1 MTNWI
6 ISLRNLRIYSNSI
19 IIIGKNMNL
28 KFKKPSKETQMAM
41 SKVASGEDNQDYQKL
56 AEDKLADIANHKFAK
71 IVNSGNSA
79 ILSAMNSI
87 DGAILIPDQ
96 GAWNGFKQIANFLNK
111 DLITVKTNQG
121 LIDLD
126 MLNESII
133 SSSEDDI
140 IDLDDVNNKS
150 ALFLTSFAA
159 YTAEQ
164 DMEKISN
171 LIHKNN
177 MLLVEDASGA
187 IGDSENK
194 LANGNYSDIII
205 GSTGSPKI
213 VNVED
218 GGFITCN
225 DDSLFD
231 KSRLL
236 LKTNK
241 ASNITACG
249 IYNELDFATKNL
261 EKTID
266 SCLYLKERIEDETD
280 FEVFHKDKRGI
291 NVIIKTDDPKSLSYK
306 LRQEFVLDSHGMITK
321 CPNYNR
327 LKEKAVAIEIKNLAI
342 ECLGYDNLDNI
353 VKTLKNFEN

>member
-1 MTNWI
+1 
-6 ISLRNLRIYSNSI
+6 
-19 IIIGKNMNL
+19 MNL

-41 SKVASGEDNQDYQKL
+41 SNVARGEDNQDYHSL
-56 AEDKLADIANHKFAK
+56 AEEKLVKITNQSHAK
-71 IVNSGNSA
+71 LVNSGNSA
-79 ILSAMNSI
+79 ILAAMNSI

-111 DLITVKTNQG
+111 DLITVKTNGG

-126 MLNESII
+126 NLNESII
-133 SSSEDDI
+133 SSSDENI
-140 IDLDDVNNKS
+140 LDLDDENNKS

-164 DMEKISN
+164 DMKAICDFA
-171 LIHKNN
+171 HKNN
-177 MLLVEDASGA
+177 ILVVEDASGA
-187 IGDSENK
+187 IGDYEGR
-194 LANGNYSDIII
+194 LANGDYSDIII

-218 GGFITCN
+218 GGFITTN
-225 DDSLFD
+225 DDGFFD
-231 KSRLL
+231 NSKLL

-249 IYNELDFATKNL
+249 IYNELDFAKDNL
-261 EKTID
+261 KKTID
-266 SCLYLKERIEDETD
+266 ACLYLKEAIRDETD
-280 FEVFHKDKRGI
+280 FNVFHKDKRGI
-291 NVIIKTDDPKSLSYK
+291 NVIMETEDPKSLSYKLRRGINVIMETEDPKSLSYK

-327 LKEKAVAIEIKNLAI
+327 LKVKAVALEIKNLDI
-342 ECLGYDNLDNI
+342 ECLSQDNLDEI
-353 VKTLKNFEN
+353 IKTLKGFDNK

>member
-1 MTNWI
+1 
-6 ISLRNLRIYSNSI
+6 
-19 IIIGKNMNL
+19 MNL

-41 SKVASGEDNQDYQKL
+41 AKVACGEDNQDYQSI
-56 AEDKLADIANHKFAK
+56 AEDKLADIVNHKFAK
-71 IVNSGNSA
+71 LVNSGNSA

-87 DGAILIPDQ
+87 DGAIMIPDQ

-111 DLITVKTNQG
+111 DLIIVKTNQG

-126 MLNESII
+126 YLNESII
-133 SSSEDDI
+133 SSSENNI
-140 IDLDDVNNKS
+140 VDLDDENNKS
-150 ALFLTSFAA
+150 ALFLTSFTA

-164 DMEKISN
+164 DIKEISDF
-171 LIHKNN
+171 IHKNN
-177 MLLVEDASGA
+177 MVLVEDASGA
-187 IGDSENK
+187 IGDWENK

-218 GGFITCN
+218 GGFITTN
-225 DDSLFD
+225 DNSLFD
-231 KSRLL
+231 KSKLL
-236 LKTNK
+236 LKTDK

-249 IYNELDFATKNL
+249 IYNELDFAQENL
-261 EKTID
+261 KKSID
-266 SCLYLKERIEDETD
+266 SCLYLKEKIKNETG
-280 FEVFHKDKRGI
+280 FEVFHSDKRGI

-327 LKEKAVAIEIKNLAI
+327 LKEKAVALEIKNLHMS
-342 ECLGYDNLDNI
+342 CLNHENLDSI
-353 VKTLKNFEN
+353 VDTLKRIE

>member
-1 MTNWI
+1 
-6 ISLRNLRIYSNSI
+6 
-19 IIIGKNMNL
+19 MNL

-41 SKVASGEDNQDYQKL
+41 SKVASGDDNQDYHSLAEEKL
-56 AEDKLADIANHKFAK
+56 ATITNHRYAKL
-71 IVNSGNSA
+71 VNSGNSA
-79 ILSAMNSI
+79 ILAAMNSI
-87 DGAILIPDQ
+87 DGAILISDQ

-111 DLITVKTNQG
+111 DLITVMTNKG

-126 MLNESII
+126 ELNESII
-133 SSSEDDI
+133 LSSEEDI
-140 IDLDDVNNKS
+140 IDLDDENNKS

-164 DMEKISN
+164 DMKAICDFA
-171 LIHKNN
+171 HRNN
-177 MLLVEDASGA
+177 ILVVEDASGA
-187 IGDSENK
+187 IGDNENR

-218 GGFITCN
+218 GGFITAN
-225 DDSLFD
+225 DDGFFE

-249 IYNELDFATKNL
+249 IYNELDFAKDNL
-261 EKTID
+261 KKTVD
-266 SCLYLKERIEDETD
+266 ACLYLKEAIEEKTS
-280 FEVFHKDKRGI
+280 FNVFHKDKRGI
-291 NVIIKTDDPKSLSYK
+291 NLIIETEDPKSLSYK

-327 LKEKAVAIEIKNLAI
+327 LKEKAVALEIKNLHMS
-342 ECLGYDNLDNI
+342 CLNHENLDSI
-353 VKTLKNFEN
+353 VDTLKRIG

>member
-1 MTNWI
+1 
-6 ISLRNLRIYSNSI
+6 
-19 IIIGKNMNL
+19 MNL

-41 SKVASGEDNQDYQKL
+41 AKVACGEDNQDYQRL
-56 AEDKLADIANHKFAK
+56 AEEKLVDIVNHKFAK
-71 IVNSGNSA
+71 LVNSGNSA

-111 DLITVKTNQG
+111 DLITFKTNQG
-121 LIDLD
+121 LVDLD
-126 MLNESII
+126 YLNESII
-133 SSSEDDI
+133 SSSEDNI
-140 IDLDDVNNKS
+140 VDLDDENKKS

-164 DMEKISN
+164 DIKEISDF
-171 LIHKNN
+171 IHKNN
-177 MLLVEDASGA
+177 MVLVEDASGA
-187 IGDSENK
+187 IGDWENK

-218 GGFITCN
+218 GGFITTN
-225 DDSLFD
+225 DNSLFD
-231 KSRLL
+231 KSKLL

-249 IYNELDFATKNL
+249 IYNELDFAQENL
-261 EKTID
+261 KKSID
-266 SCLYLKERIEDETD
+266 SCLYLKEKIKNETG
-280 FEVFHKDKRGI
+280 FEVFHTDKRGI

-327 LKEKAVAIEIKNLAI
+327 LKEKAVALEIKNLHMS
-342 ECLGYDNLDNI
+342 CLNHENLDSI
-353 VKTLKNFEN
+353 VDTLKRIE

>member
-1 MTNWI
+1 
-6 ISLRNLRIYSNSI
+6 
-19 IIIGKNMNL
+19 MNL

-41 SKVASGEDNQDYQKL
+41 SKLAVGEDNNDYHPL
-56 AEDKLADIANHKFAK
+56 AEEKLVSMTNHSYAK
-71 IVNSGNSA
+71 LVNSGNAA

-96 GAWNGFKQIANFLNK
+96 GAWNGFKQIAKFLNK
-111 DLITVKTNQG
+111 DLITVKTNKG

-126 MLNESII
+126 NLNESII
-133 SSSEDDI
+133 QSSDNNL
-140 IDLDDVNNKS
+140 IDLDDDNKP

-164 DMEKISN
+164 DLKAICDFA
-171 LIHKNN
+171 HKNN
-177 MLLVEDASGA
+177 ILVVEDASGA
-187 IGDSENK
+187 IGDYENR

-218 GGFITCN
+218 GGFITTN
-225 DDSLFD
+225 NNSIFEKSSLI
-231 KSRLL
+231 
-236 LKTNK
+236 LKTSK

-249 IYNELDFATKNL
+249 IYNELDFATENL
-261 EKTID
+261 KKTVD
-266 SCLYLKERIEDETD
+266 ACSYLKEMIGDETNSN
-280 FEVFHKDKRGI
+280 VYHNDKRGI
-291 NVIIKTDDPKSLSYK
+291 NVIIEAEDPKSLSYK

-327 LKEKAVAIEIKNLAI
+327 LKEKAVAIEIKNLDI
-342 ECLGYDNLDNI
+342 SCLEKDNLDEI
-353 VKTLKNFEN
+353 TDILSKYQ

>member
-1 MTNWI
+1 
-6 ISLRNLRIYSNSI
+6 
-19 IIIGKNMNL
+19 MNL

-41 SKVASGEDNQDYQKL
+41 SKVASGEDNQDYHSLAEEKL
-56 AEDKLADIANHKFAK
+56 ANITNHKYAK
-71 IVNSGNSA
+71 LVSSGNSA

-111 DLITVKTNQG
+111 DLITVKTNKG
-121 LIDLD
+121 LINLEN
-126 MLNESII
+126 LNESII
-133 SSSEDDI
+133 SSSENNV
-140 IDLDDVNNKS
+140 IDLDDENNKS

-164 DMEKISN
+164 DLKAICDFA
-171 LIHKNN
+171 HKNN
-177 MLLVEDASGA
+177 ILVVEDASGA
-187 IGDSENK
+187 IGDYENR

-218 GGFITCN
+218 GGFITSN
-225 DDSLFD
+225 DNGFFD
-231 KSRLL
+231 KSKLL

-249 IYNELDFATKNL
+249 IYNELDFAKDNL
-261 EKTID
+261 KKTVD
-266 SCLYLKERIEDETD
+266 ACAYLKNAIEDKTS
-280 FEVFHKDKRGI
+280 FSVFHNDKRGI
-291 NVIIKTDDPKSLSYK
+291 NVIIKTEDPKSLSYK

-327 LKEKAVAIEIKNLAI
+327 LKEKAVALEIKNLDI
-342 ECLGYDNLDNI
+342 GCLSQDNLDEI
-353 VKTLKNFEN
+353 IKTLKCFEVN

>member
-1 MTNWI
+1 MT
-6 ISLRNLRIYSNSI
+6 L
-19 IIIGKNMNL
+19 GKNMNL

-41 SKVASGEDNQDYQKL
+41 SKVASGEDNKDYHALAEEKL
-56 AEDKLADIANHKFAK
+56 AHITNQIHVKL
-71 IVNSGNSA
+71 VNSGNSA

-111 DLITVKTNQG
+111 DLITVKTNEG

-126 MLNESII
+126 NLNESII
-133 SSSEDDI
+133 SSSEDNI
-140 IDLDDVNNKS
+140 IDLDDENNKS

-164 DMEKISN
+164 DLKAICDFA
-171 LIHKNN
+171 HKNN
-177 MLLVEDASGA
+177 ILVVEDASGA
-187 IGDSENK
+187 IGDYENR

-218 GGFITCN
+218 GGFITAN
-225 DDSLFD
+225 DEGFFD
-231 KSRLL
+231 KSKLL
-236 LKTNK
+236 LKTNN

-249 IYNELDFATKNL
+249 IYNELDCAKDNL
-261 EKTID
+261 KKTVD
-266 SCLYLKERIEDETD
+266 ACLYLKEAIEEKTS
-280 FEVFHKDKRGI
+280 FNVFHKDKRGI
-291 NVIIKTDDPKSLSYK
+291 NVIVETGDPKSLSYK

-327 LKEKAVAIEIKNLAI
+327 LKEKAVALEIKNLDI
-342 ECLGYDNLDNI
+342 GCLSQDNLDEI
-353 VKTLKNFEN
+353 IKTLKCLDN